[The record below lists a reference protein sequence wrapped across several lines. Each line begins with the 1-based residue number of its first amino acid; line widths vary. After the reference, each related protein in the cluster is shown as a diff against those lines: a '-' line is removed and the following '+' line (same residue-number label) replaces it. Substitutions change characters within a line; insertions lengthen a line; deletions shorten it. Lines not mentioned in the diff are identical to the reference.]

1 MARKERRKSGS
12 RSSLQGQIFTGLLVF
27 SGLMLLLLWLMQV
40 VYLDDFYER
49 IKNEQIEAVA
59 GSVAQALD
67 TDRIDQTTADAAQ
80 SRDICISVYKV
91 TSISGLAVKLD
102 EVCRADILANCVI
115 HHMTDTTLSKY
126 YDAAAAA
133 QAEGRS
139 CYTQRISLDAFG
151 RVQEGE
157 QPPER
162 GGETALWDRFANS
175 DEGLPDSLVYARLAT
190 GAEGGQYLLLLN
202 STITP
207 VNSTVA
213 TLRVQLVI
221 ISAVLILMAL
231 ILSTVIAHRLGQ
243 PLAGLTKSAR
253 RLAQGDFGGD
263 FAGGG
268 CREIDELASTLNY
281 ASAELARSGQLQQD
295 ITANIS
301 HDLRTPLTM
310 IGGYAEFMRDFPA
323 EDHSE
328 SIDVIISE
336 TQRLSALVRDVLD
349 TSRLESGVETLNPT
363 SFCLSDM
370 LTDIAARYRALLEKD
385 GFRLSLSAEEDV
397 WARGDEARLDQA
409 VSNLL
414 NNAVAHCGEDKLI
427 RLSMRVQDRMAR
439 VEIED
444 HGPGI
449 PKDDLPLIWQRYYRT
464 DAPARSVKGSGLGL
478 SIVRGIFDLHG
489 LRYGVRSRLGSGS
502 AFWFEIPVLE

>member
-1 MARKERRKSGS
+1 MAKSKEKRI
-12 RSSLQGQIFTGLLVF
+12 RSTLQGQIFTGLLIF

-40 VYLDDFYER
+40 VYLDEFYER
-49 IKNEQIEAVA
+49 IKNDQIETAASGVTL
-59 GSVAQALD
+59 ALD
-67 TDRIDQTTADAAQ
+67 TDRVEQAATDAAQ
-80 SRDICISVYKV
+80 SKDICISVYKV
-91 TSISGLAVKLD
+91 TSFSGLAVQLD
-102 EVCRADILANCVI
+102 EVCRADILANCII
-115 HHMTDTTLSKY
+115 HHITNTTLSRY

-133 QAEGRS
+133 QAKGEP
-139 CYTQRISLDAFG
+139 CYTQRISLDALG
-151 RVQEGE
+151 RAQAEE
-157 QPPER
+157 EPQPS
-162 GGETALWDRFANS
+162 GDTALWDRFAAS
-175 DEGLPDSLVYARLAT
+175 RDGLPDSLVYAKLVT
-190 GAEGGQYLLLLN
+190 SGEGNQYLLLLN

-207 VNSTVA
+207 VTSTVA

-231 ILSTVIAHRLGQ
+231 LLSTVIAHRMGK
-243 PLAGLTKSAR
+243 PLSGLTKSAR

-263 FAGGG
+263 FEGGG

-310 IGGYAEFMRDFPA
+310 IGGYAEFMRDFPE

-336 TQRLSALVRDVLD
+336 TERLSALVRDVLD

-363 SFCLSDM
+363 SFCLSDL

-385 GFRLSLSAEEDV
+385 GFTLTLTAPEDIWV
-397 WARGDEARLDQA
+397 RGDEARLDQA

-427 RLSMRVQDRMAR
+427 LLTLKEKEGTAR

-489 LRYGVRSRLGSGS
+489 LRYGVRSRLGHGS

>member
-1 MARKERRKSGS
+1 MAKSKEKRV
-12 RSSLQGQIFTGLLVF
+12 RSTLQGQIFTGLLIF

-40 VYLDDFYER
+40 VYLDEFYER
-49 IKNEQIEAVA
+49 IKNDQIETAA
-59 GSVAQALD
+59 SSVTLALD
-67 TDRIDQTTADAAQ
+67 TDRVEQAAADAAQ
-80 SRDICISVYKV
+80 SKDICISVYKV
-91 TSISGLAVKLD
+91 TSFSGLAVQLD
-102 EVCRADILANCVI
+102 EVCRADILANCII
-115 HHMTDTTLSKY
+115 HHITSVTLSRY

-133 QAEGRS
+133 QAKGEP
-139 CYTQRISLDAFG
+139 CYTQRISLNAFG
-151 RVQEGE
+151 HAESAE
-157 QPPER
+157 EPENA
-162 GGETALWDRFANS
+162 GDTALWDRFAAS
-175 DEGLPDSLVYARLAT
+175 RDGLPDSLVYAKLVT
-190 GAEGGQYLLLLN
+190 SGDGNQYLLLLN

-207 VNSTVA
+207 VTSTVA

-231 ILSTVIAHRLGQ
+231 ILSTAIAHRMGK
-243 PLAGLTKSAR
+243 PLSGLTKSAR

-310 IGGYAEFMRDFPA
+310 IGGYAEFMRDFPE

-349 TSRLESGVETLNPT
+349 TSRLESGVETINPV
-363 SFCLSDM
+363 SFCLSDL

-385 GFRLSLSAEEDV
+385 GFTLTLTAPEDV
-397 WARGDEARLDQA
+397 WVRGDEVRLDQA

-414 NNAVAHCGEDKLI
+414 NNAVAHCGDDKLI
-427 RLSMRVQDRMAR
+427 LLTLKVQDGTAR

-489 LRYGVRSRLGSGS
+489 LRYGVRSRLGHGS
-502 AFWFEIPVLE
+502 AVWFEIPVLE